1 VRNQA
6 DPEAK
11 AAIDAIAESFFDLFD
26 NRGGRPP
33 RLEMLHEI
41 VVPGATIVRATEPE
55 PELTNVPVFLAPR
68 QRMLTDGTLT
78 EFAERELAATTEI
91 FGNVAQRFSLYEK
104 SGIRDGRR
112 FTTRGMKAF
121 QFVRTPDGWR
131 ISAVAWDDE
140 K

>member
-1 VRNQA
+1 MGKQG
-6 DPEAK
+6 DLEAR
-11 AAIDAIAESFFDLFD
+11 ASIDAIAESFFDLFD

-33 RLEMLHEI
+33 RLDMLHEL

-55 PELTNVPVFLAPR
+55 PELTNVADFLAPR
-68 QRMLTDGTLT
+68 QKMLSDGTLA
-78 EFAERELAATTEI
+78 EFAERELAATTEV

-104 SGIRDGRR
+104 SGIRDGRQ

-140 K
+140 R